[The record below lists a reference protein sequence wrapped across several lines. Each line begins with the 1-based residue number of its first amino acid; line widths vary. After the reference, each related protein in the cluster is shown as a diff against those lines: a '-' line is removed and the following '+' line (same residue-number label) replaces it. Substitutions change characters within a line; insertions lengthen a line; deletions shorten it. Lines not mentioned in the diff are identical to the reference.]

1 MSWDGT
7 ALINEN
13 TLTFDAGDP
22 ANGSL
27 YLCSPP
33 GSAAAATETAIERLR
48 SAGLWSPQAPKQV
61 KDEQKP
67 AYAGQMRFV
76 EAAQALVDGHKLVL
90 ARYDHP
96 KFPSS
101 AERFAAW
108 KAALKAS

>member
-1 MSWDGT
+1 MNWNGT
-7 ALINEN
+7 VLINEN

-27 YLCSPP
+27 YLCSAP
-33 GSAAAATETAIERLR
+33 GTAPDAAVARLR
-48 SAGLWSPQAPKQV
+48 GAGLWSSQPAKQV

-67 AYAGQMRFV
+67 AYAAQMTFV
-76 EAAQALVDGHKLVL
+76 EAAEATLADGRIVL
-90 ARYDHP
+90 ARFDHP

-108 KAALKAS
+108 KAALGAA

>member
-7 ALINEN
+7 TLINEN

-27 YLCSPP
+27 YLCCPP
-33 GSAAAATETAIERLR
+33 GAAAAASEAAIERLR
-48 SAGLWSPQAPKQV
+48 SAGLWSSQPPKQV

-67 AYAGQMRFV
+67 AYAAQMRFV
-76 EAAQALVDGHKLVL
+76 EAAEALVNGQKLVL
-90 ARYDHP
+90 ARYDHA

-108 KAALKAS
+108 KATLKAS